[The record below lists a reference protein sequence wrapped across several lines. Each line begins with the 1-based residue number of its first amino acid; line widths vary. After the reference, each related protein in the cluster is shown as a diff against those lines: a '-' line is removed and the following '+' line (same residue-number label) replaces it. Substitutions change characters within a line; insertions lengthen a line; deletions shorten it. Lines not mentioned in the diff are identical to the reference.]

1 MIRINLLPKTKKQ
14 AQTQSSGSG
23 ALWAGIYL
31 LATFVWGIALALIY
45 FQYQGEL
52 EGIQATNRGLDD
64 EIAGL
69 QQRTVRLEELQAQ
82 LARSVRLEEVV
93 AELNSART
101 GPLRVMMELS
111 RILSVPG
118 GPTIDPEALERQRQ
132 VNPYAGF
139 REGWDVRRLWLK
151 SFTES
156 ARACEIAGEA
166 RTNEDVAEFLR
177 RLSLSELF
185 EEVVLERTA
194 DAVVGTESVIAFDLN
209 CRVRY

>member
-14 AQTQSSGSG
+14 AQAQSSGSG
-23 ALWAGIYL
+23 PVWAGIYL
-31 LATFVWGIALALIY
+31 LSCFVWCIALALWY
-45 FQYQGEL
+45 FQSEGEL
-52 EGIQATNRGLDD
+52 ETIQRANRDLDA
-64 EIAGL
+64 EIADL
-69 QQRTVRLEELQAQ
+69 QQRTARLEELQAQ
-82 LARSVRLEEVV
+82 LARSIRLEEVV
-93 AELNSART
+93 DELNAERT

-151 SFTES
+151 TFNEHE
-156 ARACEIAGEA
+156 RVCEIAGEA

-177 RLSLSELF
+177 RLSISELF

-194 DAVVGTESVIAFDLN
+194 GATAGTESVIAFDLN

>member
-14 AQTQSSGSG
+14 AAAQSSGG
-23 ALWAGIYL
+23 GPLWAGIYL
-31 LATFVWGIALALIY
+31 LSAFVWGILLALLY
-45 FQYQGEL
+45 FQQKGEL
-52 EGIQATNRGLDD
+52 EAIQRSNRELDR
-64 EIAGL
+64 EIADL
-69 QQRTVRLEELQAQ
+69 QQRTSRLEELQAQ

-93 AELNSART
+93 AELNRART

-111 RILSVPG
+111 QVLSVPG

-139 REGWDVRRLWLK
+139 REGWDVKRLWLK
-151 SFTES
+151 SFNEAERVCRIS
-156 ARACEIAGEA
+156 GEA

-185 EEVVLERTA
+185 ADVVLERTQGSPNS
-194 DAVVGTESVIAFDLN
+194 DVIAFNLN

>member
-31 LATFVWGIALALIY
+31 LATFVWGIALALFY

-93 AELNSART
+93 AELNNART

-156 ARACEIAGEA
+156 ERACQIAGEA

-185 EEVVLERTA
+185 EEVVLERTEG
-194 DAVVGTESVIAFDLN
+194 AVVGTESVIAFDLN

>member
-14 AQTQSSGSG
+14 AQAQSSGSG
-23 ALWAGIYL
+23 PLWAGIYL
-31 LATFVWGIALALIY
+31 LATFLWGIGLALVY

-52 EGIQATNRGLDD
+52 EAIQRANRDLDR
-64 EIAGL
+64 EIADL
-69 QQRTVRLEELQAQ
+69 EQRTARLDELRAQ

-93 AELNSART
+93 AELNAART

-139 REGWDVRRLWLK
+139 REGWDVRRLWLR

-156 ARACEIAGEA
+156 ERVCEIAGEA

-194 DAVVGTESVIAFDLN
+194 GAEVNDESVIAFDLN

>member
-23 ALWAGIYL
+23 PVWAGIYL
-31 LATFVWGIALALIY
+31 LATFVWCIGLALWY
-45 FQYQGEL
+45 FQTEGEL
-52 EGIQATNRGLDD
+52 EAIQRSNRELDA
-64 EIAGL
+64 EIADL
-69 QQRTVRLEELQAQ
+69 QQRTARLEELQAQ

-93 AELNSART
+93 GELNAART

-132 VNPYAGF
+132 INPYAGF

-151 SFTES
+151 SFTENE
-156 ARACEIAGEA
+156 RVCEISGEA

-185 EEVVLERTA
+185 EEVVLERTLGA
-194 DAVVGTESVIAFDLN
+194 TVASESVIAFDLN